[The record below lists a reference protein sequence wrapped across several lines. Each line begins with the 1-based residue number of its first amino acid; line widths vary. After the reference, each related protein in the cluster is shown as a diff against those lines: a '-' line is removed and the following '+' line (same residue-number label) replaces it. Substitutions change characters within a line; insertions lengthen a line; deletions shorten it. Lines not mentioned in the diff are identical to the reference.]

1 MRIDDAKAFL
11 WNRLAA
17 GPVATGVLIERAKIA
32 GISEITLRR
41 AAKSISIRA
50 VRSGFGRNGRWVWQL
65 PPRLITDN
73 ENSVSTLQAGPVFRP
88 WKRRLRLLT

>member
-65 PPRLITDN
+65 PPRPISGREKPLGR
-73 ENSVSTLQAGPVFRP
+73 LQAGPVFYP
-88 WKRRLRLLT
+88 WKRRLRLLD